1 MLGWRGQIGII
12 RGMGQGEDQVLIQ
25 WSVDY
30 IREYQMA
37 NEIPVIA
44 KNVGCQSWIPPA
56 DPVYEVNVDGVIFQT
71 KLQAGIG
78 VIVRDSQGMCSL
90 Q

>member
-1 MLGWRGQIGII
+1 
-12 RGMGQGEDQVLIQ
+12 MGQGEDQVLIQ

-37 NEIPVIA
+37 NESPVIA
-44 KNVGCQSWIPPA
+44 KNVGCQSWISPA
-56 DPVYEVNVDGVIFQT
+56 DPVYKVNVDGAIFQT
-71 KLQAGIG
+71 QLQAGIG
-78 VIVRDSQGMCSL
+78 VIVRDNQGMCSL